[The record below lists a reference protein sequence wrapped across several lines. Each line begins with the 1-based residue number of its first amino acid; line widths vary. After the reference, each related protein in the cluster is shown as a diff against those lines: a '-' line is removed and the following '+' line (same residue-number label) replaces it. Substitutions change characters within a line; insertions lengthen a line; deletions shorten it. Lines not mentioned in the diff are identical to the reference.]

1 MAKKVLLLPLTVL
14 LMALLSSCV
23 YEDLSKCPEPRLR
36 FVYYA
41 DGSDNVLPNYIKDGQ
56 LYMYDESGAVCYTQQ
71 LTRRDLAE
79 GIQLPVLTFAQ
90 YRVIAWANVTDQS
103 QIANSDQLTKADI
116 TAQPDNKGI
125 YRGTDSLYRAELL
138 LDLRDTPQGEYIV
151 PFSSAH
157 IGLDVVVKGYDTFH
171 PGAGAPQ
178 IEILSGGMHYN
189 FVEHPAGIPLPDAY
203 KPFVPYVG
211 HSERDDMYRA
221 RFDLFRFTDAQ
232 APTLR
237 LTDSKTGQEIV
248 TIRISDY
255 LKSHNLTFDKLH
267 EANLPILITFTDSG
281 SAILNVIIKPF
292 EWGSINIKPDKYK

>member
-14 LMALLSSCV
+14 LMTLLSSCV

-36 FVYYA
+36 FVYNA
-41 DGSDNVLPNYIKDGQ
+41 DGSDNVLPNYIQDGY
-56 LYMYDESGAVCYTQQ
+56 LYLYDQAGAIRYTKQ

-79 GIQLPVLTFAQ
+79 GIQLPVLTLEP
-90 YRVIAWANVTDQS
+90 YRVVVWGNVTDRS
-103 QIANSDQLTKADI
+103 QIAHTDQLAQADI
-116 TAQPDNKGI
+116 TALPDDKGI
-125 YRGTDSLYRAELL
+125 YRGTDSLYRAEAI
-138 LDLRDTPQGEYIV
+138 LDLCNDPQGEYIV

-178 IEILSGGMHYN
+178 IEILSGGTHYN

-203 KPFVPYVG
+203 KPFVPYLG

-232 APTLR
+232 APVLR
-237 LTDSKTGQEIV
+237 LIDSKSGKEIK
-248 TIRISDY
+248 RIELTDY
-255 LKSHNLTFDKLH
+255 LKSHNISFDKLH
-267 EANLPILITFTDSG
+267 EANLPLLITFT
-281 SAILNVIIKPF
+281 APLQITIKPF
-292 EWGSINIKPDKYK
+292 VWGSINIKPDKYKQ

>member
-41 DGSDNVLPNYIKDGQ
+41 DGSDNVLPNYIQDGH
-56 LYMYDESGAVCYTQQ
+56 LYIYDESGAVCYTRQ

-90 YRVIAWANVTDQS
+90 YRVIAWANVTKQS
-103 QIANSDQLTKADI
+103 QIANPDQLAKADI
-116 TAQPDNKGI
+116 TAQPDDKGI
-125 YRGTDSLYRAELL
+125 YRGTDSLYRAELS
-138 LDLRDTPQGEYIV
+138 LDLRHEPQGEYTV

-157 IGLDVVVKGYDTFH
+157 IGLDVVIKGYDAFH
-171 PGAGAPQ
+171 PGAGEPR
-178 IEILSGGMHYN
+178 IEISGGTHYN

-203 KPFVPYVG
+203 KPFVPYLG

-232 APTLR
+232 APVLR
-237 LTDSKTGQEIV
+237 LIDSKSGKEIK
-248 TIRISDY
+248 RIEFTDY
-255 LKSHNLTFDKLH
+255 LKSHNLSFDKLH
-267 EANLPILITFTDSG
+267 EANLPLLITFT
-281 SAILNVIIKPF
+281 APLQITIKPF
-292 EWGSINIKPDKYK
+292 VWGSINIKPDKYKQ

>member
-41 DGSDNVLPNYIKDGQ
+41 DGSDNVLPNYIKDAH
-56 LYMYDESGAVCYTQQ
+56 LYLYDQAGAVCYTQQ

-79 GIQLPVLTFAQ
+79 GIKLPVLTLEP
-90 YRVIAWANVTDQS
+90 YRVVVWGNVTDHS
-103 QIANSDQLTKADI
+103 QIDHTDRLTEADL
-116 TAQPDNKGI
+116 TALPDDKGF
-125 YRGTDSLYRAELL
+125 YRGTDSLYRAEAM
-138 LDLRDTPQGEYIV
+138 LDLCEKPQGEFTV

-178 IEILSGGMHYN
+178 IEIISGGTHYN
-189 FVEHPAGIPLPDAY
+189 FVEHPAGIPLPDAD
-203 KPFVPYVG
+203 KTFVPTLG

-221 RFDLFRFTDAQ
+221 RFDLFRFPDAQ
-232 APTLR
+232 APVLR
-237 LTDSKTGQEIV
+237 LIDSKSGKEIQ
-248 TIRISDY
+248 RIALTDY

-267 EANLPILITFTDSG
+267 EANLPLLITFT
-281 SAILNVIIKPF
+281 APLQITIKPF
-292 EWGSINIKPDKYK
+292 VWGSINIKPDKYKQ

>member
-36 FVYYA
+36 FVYNA
-41 DGSDNVLPNYIKDGQ
+41 DGSDNVLPNYIQDGY
-56 LYMYDESGAVCYTQQ
+56 LYLYDESGAVRYTQR

-79 GIQLPVLTFAQ
+79 GIKLPVLTLDP
-90 YRVIAWANVTDQS
+90 YRVVVWGNVTDRS
-103 QIANSDQLTKADI
+103 QIANSDQLAKADI
-116 TAQPDNKGI
+116 TAQPDDKGI
-125 YRGTDSLYRAELL
+125 YRGTDSLYRAEAK
-138 LDLRDTPQGEYIV
+138 LDLCEDPQAEYTV

-157 IGLDVVVKGYDTFH
+157 IGLDVVVKGYNTFH
-171 PGAGAPQ
+171 PGAGEPR
-178 IEILSGGMHYN
+178 IEILSGGTHYT

-203 KPFVPYVG
+203 KTFVPGLG

-232 APTLR
+232 APVLR
-237 LTDSKTGQEIV
+237 LIDSKSGKEIK
-248 TIRISDY
+248 RIALTDY

-267 EANLPILITFTDSG
+267 EANLPLLITFT
-281 SAILNVIIKPF
+281 APLKITIKPF
-292 EWGSINIKPDKYK
+292 VWGSINIKPDKYK

>member
-36 FVYYA
+36 FVYNA
-41 DGSDNVLPNYIKDGQ
+41 DGSDNVLPNYIQDGY
-56 LYMYDESGAVCYTQQ
+56 LYLYDQAGAIRYTQQ

-79 GIQLPVLTFAQ
+79 GIKLPVLTLEP
-90 YRVIAWANVTDQS
+90 YRVVVWGNVTDRS
-103 QIANSDQLTKADI
+103 QIANTDQLAKADI
-116 TAQPDNKGI
+116 TAQPDDKGI
-125 YRGTDSLYRAELL
+125 YRGTDSLYRAEAK
-138 LDLRDTPQGEYIV
+138 LDLCDDPQGEYTV

-178 IEILSGGMHYN
+178 IEILSGGTHYT
-189 FVEHPAGIPLPDAY
+189 FVEHPAGIPLPDAH
-203 KPFVPYVG
+203 KTFVPTLG

-232 APTLR
+232 APVLR
-237 LTDSKTGQEIV
+237 LIDSKSGKEIK
-248 TIRISDY
+248 RIALTDY
-255 LKSHNLTFDKLH
+255 LKSHNLSFDKLH
-267 EANLPILITFTDSG
+267 EANLPLLITFT
-281 SAILNVIIKPF
+281 APLQITIKPF
-292 EWGSINIKPDKYK
+292 VWGSISIKPDKYKQ

>member
-36 FVYYA
+36 FVYNA
-41 DGSDNVLPNYIKDGQ
+41 DGSENVLPNYIWDAR
-56 LYMYDESGAVCYTQQ
+56 LYLYDQEGAVCYTKQ

-79 GIQLPVLTFAQ
+79 GIQLPVLTLDP
-90 YRVIAWANVTDQS
+90 YRVVVWGNVTDRS
-103 QIANSDQLTKADI
+103 QIANSDQLAKADI
-116 TAQPDNKGI
+116 TAQPDDKGI
-125 YRGTDSLYRAELL
+125 YRGTDSLYRAEATI
-138 LDLRDTPQGEYIV
+138 DLCNDPQGEYTV

-178 IEILSGGMHYN
+178 IEILSGGTHYT
-189 FVEHPAGIPLPDAY
+189 FVEHPAGIPLPDAH
-203 KPFVPYVG
+203 KTFVPYLG

-232 APTLR
+232 APVLR
-237 LTDSKTGQEIV
+237 LIDSKSGKEIK
-248 TIRISDY
+248 RIALTDY
-255 LKSHNLTFDKLH
+255 LKSQGITFDKLH
-267 EANLPILITFTDSG
+267 EANLPILITFTGTLD
-281 SAILNVIIKPF
+281 ITINPF
-292 EWGSINIKPDKYK
+292 VWGSINIRPDKYK

>member
-36 FVYYA
+36 FVYNA

-90 YRVIAWANVTDQS
+90 YRVIAWANVTKQS
-103 QIANSDQLTKADI
+103 QIANPDQLAKADL
-116 TAQPDNKGI
+116 TALPDDKGI

-237 LTDSKTGQEIV
+237 LTDSKTGKEIV
-248 TIRISDY
+248 SIRISDY

-267 EANLPILITFTDSG
+267 EANLPIMITFTG
-281 SAILNVIIKPF
+281 ALNVKINPF
-292 EWGSINIKPDKYK
+292 VWGSIHIKPDKYK